1 MRHILLNVLAFFFI
15 AYASAQNVNL
25 SGTVQDE
32 GGMPIPGVN
41 VIVKN
46 TTKGSVTDFDGN
58 FTISDVEIGSTLTF
72 SYVGYVTYEVVIA
85 NGNDMAIVLQED
97 VAQLDEVVVIGY
109 GTQTKKEITQQRTFK
124 NHLNRYF

>member
-15 AYASAQNVNL
+15 AYTSAQNVNL

-109 GTQTKKEITQQRTFK
+109 GTQTKKEITGLLVLFLMKQ
-124 NHLNRYF
+124 

>member
-58 FTISDVEIGSTLTF
+58 FTISDVEIG
-72 SYVGYVTYEVVIA
+72 
-85 NGNDMAIVLQED
+85 
-97 VAQLDEVVVIGY
+97 
-109 GTQTKKEITQQRTFK
+109 
-124 NHLNRYF
+124 